1 MLHYLLPWEFS
12 ATWMLS
18 TIAAVAIYLRGMR
31 TTQQGGR
38 RVGLWRPLAFF
49 LGVSAMYGVTQTHF
63 DYLAQYMFF
72 IHRAQHLVL
81 HHAAPFLIALA
92 APLPMLAAGLP
103 AQLKGLSVWSGVG
116 RILGPLYRLLQHPIV
131 APVLFVGLIYFWLI
145 PEVHFDAMLSR
156 ELYQVMN
163 WSMALDGLLFWWLML
178 DRRTGEEGGLGYGKR
193 IVVLIA
199 TVPPQIGLGAY
210 IAFSDNVLFDIYSV
224 CGRAWPLPPLDDQ
237 RLGGLITWI
246 PAAMMSALG
255 TIIVLSYILRG
266 SGDRGE
272 NSIATTRKEDA
283 AI

>member
-1 MLHYLLPWEFS
+1 
-12 ATWMLS
+12 
-18 TIAAVAIYLRGMR
+18 
-31 TTQQGGR
+31 
-38 RVGLWRPLAFF
+38 
-49 LGVSAMYGVTQTHF
+49 
-63 DYLAQYMFF
+63 
-72 IHRAQHLVL
+72 
-81 HHAAPFLIALA
+81 
-92 APLPMLAAGLP
+92 
-103 AQLKGLSVWSGVG
+103 
-116 RILGPLYRLLQHPIV
+116 
-131 APVLFVGLIYFWLI
+131 
-145 PEVHFDAMLSR
+145 
-156 ELYQVMN
+156 MN